1 MTPPARDRM
10 LREELAAVIA
20 SVPGVRLAP
29 PAIRMPAVADPA
41 LTAISIGRDTIDI
54 RLTATRLPIT
64 TALNTLA
71 AALESSFAATGHL
84 TRRLRLNVVGLDP
97 QTLTSRNIE

>member
-20 SVPGVRLAP
+20 SVPGVQLAP

-84 TRRLRLNVVGLDP
+84 TRRAAP
-97 QTLTSRNIE
+97 QRRRPVPADSDSRNIE